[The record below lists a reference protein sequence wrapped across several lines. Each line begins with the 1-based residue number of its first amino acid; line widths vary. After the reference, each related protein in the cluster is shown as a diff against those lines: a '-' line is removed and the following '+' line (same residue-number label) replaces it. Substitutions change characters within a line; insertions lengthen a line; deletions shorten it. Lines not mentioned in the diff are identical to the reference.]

1 VKLTW
6 VYRHFG
12 HYLAGGVAAWVGMDN
27 PILASG
33 LVLSFFLYEIWQGY
47 RKKDMSYWD
56 MLEFVVSFYVVVTGL
71 YIWKA
76 VS

>member
-1 VKLTW
+1 MKLTW

-12 HYLAGGVAAWVGMDN
+12 HYLAGGVAAWIGMDN
-27 PILASG
+27 PILALA

-47 RKKDMSYWD
+47 RKKDMGYWD
-56 MLEFVVSFYVVVTGL
+56 MLEFVVTFFVVATGL
-71 YIWKA
+71 QIWQT